1 MSIRGRPPASNEDE
15 CIHRAI
21 QGDTE
26 AFGELYSLYLDRI
39 YRYIFYRVGNQ
50 MEAEDLTEQVFL
62 KVWNALERYRHEGY
76 PFSS

>member
-1 MSIRGRPPASNEDE
+1 M
-15 CIHRAI
+15 
-21 QGDTE
+21 
-26 AFGELYSLYLDRI
+26 YSLYLDRI